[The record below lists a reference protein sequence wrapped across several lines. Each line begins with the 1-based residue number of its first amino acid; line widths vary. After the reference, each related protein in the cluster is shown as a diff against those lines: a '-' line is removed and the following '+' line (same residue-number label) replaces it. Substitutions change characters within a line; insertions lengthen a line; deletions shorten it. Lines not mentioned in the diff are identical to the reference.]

1 MPARFSIGI
10 DLGTTNTAVSYF
22 DLTQTAA
29 RGRAQTMLALPQ
41 VTAVGTVE
49 EKNLLP
55 SFLYLPNAQEFPAD
69 ALALPWDK
77 KTKAAKSAAA
87 SAASA
92 APAPVVG
99 EFARAHGAKVPA
111 RLVSSAKSWLSHAG
125 VDRQSAIL
133 PWQAP
138 AEVAR
143 LSPVDASRAYLAHL
157 RAAWDHQHPDTPLAD
172 QEVVLTV
179 PASFDAAARDLTLAA
194 AQQAGLAHVTLLEEP
209 QAAFYAWTEQMGEG
223 FRKHVR
229 PGDVI
234 LVVDVGGG
242 TSDFS
247 LIAVTD
253 RAGEVEL
260 TRVAV
265 GDHILLGGDNMDL
278 ALAYAVNQRL
288 AADGKKLDAWQFTAL
303 THACRGAKEA
313 MFADAKLARAPL
325 VVPGRGSSLVG
336 GTIKAEL
343 TRDELTRVLTDGF
356 FPDVPV
362 TEVPRTAR
370 SSGLAQIALPYAQD
384 AGVTRHLAAFLT
396 RQAKALA
403 ASGSELSTLIP
414 QLSAGSAAFVRP
426 TAILFNG
433 GVFKSALL
441 KERVLAVVNRWLVAD
456 GAAPATELAGAEL
469 DLAVARGAAYYGWA
483 RHGHG
488 LRIRGGTARAYY
500 VGIESAMPAV
510 PGMEPPVRALCV
522 APFGMEEGTV
532 ADIPP
537 QEFGLVVGEPTRF
550 RFFSSSVRRDD
561 AVGALL
567 DDPATGD
574 DFEELAPI
582 ESTLPATAA
591 NAGRLVPVNL
601 QAAVTEIGTLELRL
615 LEKGGPGR
623 WKLELN
629 VRMKE

>member
-1 MPARFSIGI
+1 
-10 DLGTTNTAVSYF
+10 
-22 DLTQTAA
+22 
-29 RGRAQTMLALPQ
+29 MLAIPQ

-49 EKNLLP
+49 NKPLLP
-55 SFLYLPNAQEFPAD
+55 SFLYLPNAQEFPAS
-69 ALALPWDK
+69 ALSLPWDSK
-77 KTKAAKSAAA
+77 GAAA
-87 SAASA
+87 ADS
-92 APAPVVG
+92 VVG
-99 EFARAHGAKVPA
+99 EFARSHGAKVPT
-111 RLVSSAKSWLSHAG
+111 RLVSSAKSWLSHSG

-138 AEVAR
+138 PDVAR
-143 LSPVDASRAYLAHL
+143 VSPVEASQRYLAHL
-157 RAAWDHQHPDTPLAD
+157 RAAWDRQFADALLAS

-194 AQQAGLAHVTLLEEP
+194 AQQAGLANVTLLEEP
-209 QAAFYAWTEQMGEG
+209 QAAFYAWTEQMGER

-247 LIAVTD
+247 LIAVTE
-253 RAGEVEL
+253 RSGEVEL

-288 AADGKKLDAWQFTAL
+288 TAEGKKLDAWQFNAL
-303 THACRGAKEA
+303 TFACRQAKET
-313 MFADAKLARAPL
+313 MFADASVARAPL
-325 VVPGRGSSLVG
+325 VVPGRGSSLIG

-356 FPDVPV
+356 FPKVAV
-362 TEVPRTAR
+362 TELPKTAR
-370 SSGLAQIALPYAQD
+370 TTGLAQIALPYAQD
-384 AGVTRHLAAFLT
+384 AAITRHLAAFLT

-403 ASGSELSTLIP
+403 AAHETPVAI
-414 QLSAGSAAFVRP
+414 AGKTFVHP
-426 TAILFNG
+426 TAVLFNG
-433 GVFKSALL
+433 GVFKSAVL
-441 KERVLAVVNRWLVAD
+441 KQRVLDVLNHWLGAD
-456 GAAPATELAGAEL
+456 GGASVKELEGAEL

-488 LRIRGGTARAYY
+488 LRIHGGTARAYY
-500 VGIESAMPAV
+500 VGVESAMPAV
-510 PGMEPPVRALCV
+510 PGIEPPVRALCV
-522 APFGMEEGTV
+522 APFGMEEGTT
-532 ADIPP
+532 ADVPP

-561 AVGALL
+561 AVGAMI
-567 DDPATGD
+567 DEPATSD
-574 DFEELAPI
+574 EFEELAPI
-582 ESTLPATAA
+582 ESTLPAHGGDE
-591 NAGRLVPVNL
+591 GRLVPVSL
-601 QAAVTEIGTLELRL
+601 QAAVTEIGTLELRC